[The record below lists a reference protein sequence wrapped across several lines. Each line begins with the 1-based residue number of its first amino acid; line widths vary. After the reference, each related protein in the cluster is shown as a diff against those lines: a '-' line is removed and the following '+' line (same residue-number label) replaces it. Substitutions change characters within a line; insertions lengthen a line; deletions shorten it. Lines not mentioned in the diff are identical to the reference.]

1 VAVDLLPVW
10 CCPLCGGALAIVRRD
25 ARVSCA
31 RCTTGYDIVAGIPDL
46 RVSRPS
52 WIDVD
57 ADREDAARLDR
68 DSRARSLESLVRQV
82 FMGQP
87 DSDEA
92 RVALRTRQVLAAPAV
107 LGRQLRGWLRDV
119 AQSPGFV
126 DVGCGPGMLLAAA
139 ADLGVPS
146 IGIDVS
152 LTWLVVARRML
163 ETHGGRPVLAAALA
177 EALPLPD
184 DAAPAV
190 VSLDVIEH
198 VGDQRRFVREIDRIA
213 SPGAPVALS
222 TPNRFSLAAEP
233 HVGVWGVGWL
243 PRRWQGTYVHLRSGQ
258 HYDYVRLL
266 SARGFKRLM
275 RRHSHIAGRLIVP
288 ALEQEEIGTFG
299 TRRRLLARA
308 YNWASRNG
316 WLRWPLLAGGPFFRY
331 VGTKAPG
338 ASARP
343 RSHAFTTE
351 VALPIPREREERAPA
366 PRPER
371 APSSQPVQPPFSQ
384 R

>member
-31 RCTTGYDIVAGIPDL
+31 RCTSSYDIVAGIPDL
-46 RVSRPS
+46 RVSRSS
-52 WIDVD
+52 WIDTD
-57 ADREDAARLDR
+57 ADREEAARLDR

-82 FMGQP
+82 FMAQP
-87 DSDEA
+87 DGDEA
-92 RVALRTRQVLAAPAV
+92 RVALRTRQVLAAPTV

-126 DVGCGPGMLLAAA
+126 EIGCGPGMLLAAA

-163 ETHGGRPVLAAALA
+163 ETHGGHPVLAAALA

-198 VGDQRRFVREIDRIA
+198 VGDQKRYLREIDRIA

-243 PRRWQGTYVHLRSGQ
+243 PRRLQPTYVRLRSGQ

-266 SARGFKRLM
+266 SARGFKRLL
-275 RRHSHIAGRLIVP
+275 RRHTHITGQLIVP
-288 ALEQEEIGTFG
+288 SLEHEEIVRFG
-299 TRRRLLARA
+299 RRRRLLARM
-308 YNWASRNG
+308 YNRASANA
-316 WLRWPLLAGGPFFRY
+316 WLRWPLLAGGPFFRF

-343 RSHAFTTE
+343 RAHAFTTE
-351 VALPIPREREERAPA
+351 VALPIPQEREERGPA
-366 PRPER
+366 PRAER
-371 APSSQPVQPPFSQ
+371 TSPSESARPPLSQ